1 MPRILARTGAAPD
14 GLASGVG
21 HRYAGAVNTAVA
33 RRLGLVFLALAVLAG
48 CWLAPAVD
56 RTASEQV
63 STGLKRA
70 LTVFAAARAL
80 GAVISVAQGT
90 QVAITPGGLG
100 VSTAPGQALQP
111 LNELV
116 DQFAAV
122 MLAASVSLG
131 MQLLLLKTGAHW
143 LVWAFVS
150 AAVLVWLVLR
160 WSSDGTAGRWFRPLL
175 MVLLFARFAVPLSAM
190 ANEAIYRVFMQDEYQ
205 AQLAFIAESPAQVM
219 GATADEAP
227 AADEGWRERIERWW
241 KGRPDLTK
249 VYDDIAKAAAGWS
262 ESIVKLIALF
272 ILQTVVLPLVFLW
285 LAWRLARALAGG
297 MAPRALRTG

>member
-1 MPRILARTGAAPD
+1 MSRILARTDVLPVDLAPC
-14 GLASGVG
+14 VRR
-21 HRYAGAVNTAVA
+21 RYAGTVNTTAA
-33 RRLGLVFLALAVLAG
+33 RRLGLVLLTLAVLAG

-56 RTASEQV
+56 RTANEQV

-122 MLAASVSLG
+122 MLMASVSLG
-131 MQLLLLKTGAHW
+131 MQLLLLKIGAHW
-143 LVWAFVS
+143 LVSAVLS

-160 WSSDGTAGRWFRPLL
+160 WNGEGAAGRWFRPLL
-175 MVLLFARFAVPLSAM
+175 VLLLLARFAVPLSAM
-190 ANEAIYRVFMQDEYQ
+190 ANEAVYRVFMQDEYQ
-205 AQLAFIAESPAQVM
+205 AQLAFIAESPAKVM
-219 GATADEAP
+219 GATVDGTP

-241 KGRPDLTK
+241 KGRPDLKK
-249 VYDDIAKAAAGWS
+249 VYDEIAKAASGWS

-285 LAWRLARALAGG
+285 LAWRLALAFAGG
-297 MAPRALRTG
+297 IAPRALAH